1 MSIIKAIEKAYKKAE
16 ERGYERI
23 YYAIDVHDTIL
34 KSNYENGGYEFVN
47 EDAKKCLRMI
57 SNRSEI
63 YIILWSSLYRDEKY
77 RVMDFLSENGISCD
91 SINSN
96 RMESDT
102 KYADFS
108 QKFYFSVL
116 LDDKAGFDPDTDWK
130 AIMEWYE
137 RNQS

>member
-16 ERGYERI
+16 ERGYDRI

-47 EDAKKCLRMI
+47 EDAKKCLQMLSDRP
-57 SNRSEI
+57 EVE
-63 YIILWSSLYRDEKY
+63 IILWSSLYRTEKY
-77 RVMDFLSENGISCD
+77 RVMDFLSDSRID
-91 SINSN
+91 AYSINSN
-96 RMESDT
+96 TLELNT
-102 KYADFS
+102 EYADFS

-116 LDDKAGFDPDTDWK
+116 LDDKAGFDPETDWK

-137 RNQS
+137 RNQA

>member
-47 EDAKKCLRMI
+47 EDAKKCLQMLVYFNEVR
-57 SNRSEI
+57 
-63 YIILWSSLYRDEKY
+63 IILWSSLYDQQKSEI
-77 RVMDFLSENGISCD
+77 MQFLADHGIYFHSFNENPMEPDTEYAKFSE
-91 SINSN
+91 
-96 RMESDT
+96 
-102 KYADFS
+102 
-108 QKFYFSVL
+108 KFYFSVL

-137 RNQS
+137 RNQA

>member
-16 ERGYERI
+16 ERGYDRI

-47 EDAKKCLRMI
+47 EDAKKCLRMFA
-57 SNRSEI
+57 RHEEI
-63 YIILWSSLYRDEKY
+63 RVILWSSLTENEKEN
-77 RVMDFLSENGISCD
+77 VAIFLYDNGCYVDDINENTL
-91 SINSN
+91 
-96 RMESDT
+96 ELDT
-102 KYADFS
+102 EYADFS

-116 LDDKAGFDPDTDWK
+116 LDDKAGFDPGTDWK

-137 RNQS
+137 DK